1 MQSIYP
7 FTRIKTIW
15 YNIIKTKMNR
25 TNNKD
30 VTNDDIFQFPTQ
42 FCLILDLRNWDFEGE
57 NTSEC
62 LIYHYPDVSIYM
74 PIE

>member
-1 MQSIYP
+1 
-7 FTRIKTIW
+7 
-15 YNIIKTKMNR
+15 MNR

-42 FCLILDLRNWDFEGE
+42 FCLILDLRNWDFESE